1 MLKKTYQQ
9 SHVGALKSEN
19 RKLLA
24 PEKESAFESLN

>member
-1 MLKKTYQQ
+1 MLKKTYQ